1 MDELALKNL
10 RIYAYHGCHPEER
23 IIGGWF
29 SVSVKVYSD
38 MEIASQSDNLENAI
52 DYVLL
57 KKLIEEEMAIPS
69 NLIEHVAGRIAK
81 RIKDQNHNK
90 LVEVEICKERPPFGG
105 IGASVSIK
113 IKR

>member
-1 MDELALKNL
+1 MDKIQLKNL
-10 RIYAYHGCHPEER
+10 RIYAYHGCHAEER

-29 SVSVKVYSD
+29 SVSVSVVCD
-38 MEIASQSDNLENAI
+38 MELAVFSDKLENAI

-57 KKLIEEEMAIPS
+57 KKIIEEEMAVPS

-81 RIKDQNHNK
+81 RIKAKHPK
-90 LVEVEICKERPPFGG
+90 ATAEVEICKEHPPFGG
-105 IGASVSIK
+105 TSAPVSIK